1 MINLMKKKAMI
12 TERAAN
18 KKKQT
23 GFTLLEVM
31 IALLIVAMAL
41 PALVTLVMTQID
53 GAGHVRD
60 KTYAMWIAENQLT
73 RLQILNNNK
82 KLFPSYKLSE
92 KDAGRVEMMGL
103 QWQWQYEIGKDDTID
118 FAGIVKM
125 DMDVSL
131 LGPIE
136 AVGSAS
142 AKDLKVDP
150 LASIAEYL
158 NE

>member
-1 MINLMKKKAMI
+1 MINLMKKKTMSS
-12 TERAAN
+12 ERAAN

-73 RLQILNNNK
+73 RLQILNNK

-103 QWQWQYEIGKDDTID
+103 QWQWQYEVSNDDTIPV
-118 FAGIVKM
+118 AGIVKM